1 MYVYATE
8 LGNKYTNVTTLLGG
22 IFTYFRYSV
31 NMLGSRETKNR

>member
-31 NMLGSRETKNR
+31 NIVGNRANKLR